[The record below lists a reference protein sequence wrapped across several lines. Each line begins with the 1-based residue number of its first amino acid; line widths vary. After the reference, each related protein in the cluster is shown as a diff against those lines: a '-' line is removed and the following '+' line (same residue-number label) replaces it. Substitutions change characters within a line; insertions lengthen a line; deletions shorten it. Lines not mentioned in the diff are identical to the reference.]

1 MHNPNLP
8 IDDMDERHEGLTPA
22 IAEAL
27 KEAARVCLDRHH
39 VPPISVTIRRSEREM
54 LADVE
59 WETTDERTR
68 GAWANDIDTTEAGA
82 YACVLA
88 AVELFDGL
96 VAVFRAETETGADYY
111 IAPPEAGMDDMEE
124 HLRLEVSGVDRGSE
138 SAVRYRLREKVAQL
152 SRGDDD
158 TSGIA
163 GVIGFRAQL
172 ILLENLE
179 TA

>member
-1 MHNPNLP
+1 
-8 IDDMDERHEGLTPA
+8 
-22 IAEAL
+22 
-27 KEAARVCLDRHH
+27 
-39 VPPISVTIRRSEREM
+39 M

-59 WETTDERTR
+59 WQATDERTR
-68 GAWANDIDTTEAGA
+68 GAWANEIDTTEAGA

-111 IAPPEAGMDDMEE
+111 IAPPDAGMDDMEE
-124 HLRLEVSGVDRGSE
+124 NIRLEVSGVDQGSE
-138 SAVRYRLREKVAQL
+138 STVRYRLREKIDQL
-152 SRGDDD
+152 ARAGDDIP
-158 TSGIA
+158 GIA

>member
-1 MHNPNLP
+1 MRNPQLP

-22 IAEAL
+22 LAEAL

-39 VPPISVTIRRSEREM
+39 VPPISVTIKRSERDM
-54 LADVE
+54 VADVE

-68 GAWANDIDTTEAGA
+68 GAWANVIDTTEWGA

-96 VAVFRAETETGADYY
+96 VAVFRAEHETGADYY
-111 IAPPEAGMDDMEE
+111 VAPPDAGLDDMEE
-124 HLRLEVSGVDRGSE
+124 HIRLEVSGVDRGSE
-138 SAVRYRLREKVAQL
+138 SIVRYRLREKVDQL
-152 SRGDDD
+152 AEGDD
-158 TSGIA
+158 TLGIA